1 MGQGSPITAALR
13 TDTGLVRGHNEDF
26 VAAFEP
32 ATPEDQTRHGWLYI
46 VADGVGGADAG
57 EVASQYAAERAIH
70 HYLSTN
76 GMVPAR
82 ERLMESMQSANTDLR
97 SLAADRN
104 DQRRMATTMVAAAI
118 QGDQL
123 TIGNVGDSRAY
134 LWRRARFEQITRDQS
149 LVARL
154 VEEGAITA
162 EEATTHPHK
171 NIILTSIGSEKRP
184 PVDLYERALQ
194 PGDLLLLC
202 SDGLIRHVAD
212 NEIAAVLGNE
222 EPEDAA
228 SDLVRL
234 ARQRGGEDNISVVV
248 VQYGE
253 REAGYPAALAAAA
266 APAAVPIAVGVVEQ
280 PNLLPLTLSLAVVMV
295 VLILL
300 VWYTVQRVTAV

>member
-82 ERLMESMQSANTDLR
+82 ERLLESMQSANTDLR
-97 SLAADRN
+97 SLAAGRN

-134 LWRRARFEQITRDQS
+134 LWHRAKFEQITRDQS

-184 PVDLYERALQ
+184 PVDLYERSLQ

-202 SDGLIRHVAD
+202 SDGLIRHLAD
-212 NEIAAVLGNE
+212 EEIAAVLGNE
-222 EPEDAA
+222 EPEEAA

-248 VQYGE
+248 VQYGS
-253 REAGYPAALAAAA
+253 RDASYPAALAAAA
-266 APAAVPIAVGVVEQ
+266 PAAVPVAVGAAER
-280 PNLLPLTLSLAVVMV
+280 PSLLPLTLLLALVMV
-295 VLILL
+295 VLIIL
-300 VWYTVQRVTAV
+300 VWYTVQRATAV